1 MGKAYT
7 QSSNHLFVEI
17 TDNHFHLDPNGRKEL
32 AVKDFL
38 NAGGTRLVLVH
49 KPYKVWKKIE
59 DFKKQVKTTLTL
71 ASKAREAG
79 AKVAVVAAPH
89 PVTLVKL
96 LDSNSFSE
104 VSELYLEAVSH
115 CTQLVD
121 ENEIVGLGELGRP
134 HFPVEPNIWQLANEV
149 LSESLSLA
157 KEVDASVVL
166 HTETGTPQVM
176 ADLAAIASKVNF
188 PKNRLVKHYGGPGSI
203 EDSNGL
209 IVSMTTSLT
218 NIRYA
223 ANRNSDFM
231 LETDYLDD
239 PNRPGAV
246 MGPKSVPRKTL
257 RALDEKIITEKQ
269 VYEIHSVIPDRVYR
283 NFS

>member
-1 MGKAYT
+1 M
-7 QSSNHLFVEI
+7 EI
-17 TDNHFHLDPNGRKEL
+17 TDNHFHLDPDGRKEL

-49 KPYKVWKKIE
+49 KPYKAWKKIE

-269 VYEIHSVIPDRVYR
+269 AYEIHSVIPDRVYR

>member
-1 MGKAYT
+1 MSKAYT
-7 QSSNHLFVEI
+7 QSSNYLFVDI
-17 TDNHFHLDPNGRKEL
+17 TDNHFHLDPEGRKEL

-49 KPYKVWKKIE
+49 KPYNKWNKLE
-59 DFKKQVKTTLTL
+59 EFKTQINTTLRL
-71 ASKAREAG
+71 ASKARQVG

-96 LDSNSFSE
+96 LDSKSTLE
-104 VSELYLEAVSH
+104 ATELYLEAVNY
-115 CTQLVD
+115 CTNLVS

-134 HFPVEPNIWQLANEV
+134 HFSVEPEIWK
-149 LSESLSLA
+149 LSNKILLESLSRA

-166 HTETGTPQVM
+166 HTETGTPEVM
-176 ADLAAIASKVNF
+176 SDLAFIASKANF
-188 PKNRLVKHYGGPGSI
+188 PKDRLVKHYGGPGSI
-203 EDSNGL
+203 EEPNGL
-209 IVSMTTSLT
+209 VVSLTSSLT

-223 ANRNSDFM
+223 SVRDSDFM

-246 MGPKSVPRKTL
+246 MGPKSVPRKTFK
-257 RALDEKIITEKQ
+257 ALAEEIISDKQ
-269 VYEIHSVIPDRVYR
+269 ADRIHTVIPDKVYR
-283 NFS
+283 EFS